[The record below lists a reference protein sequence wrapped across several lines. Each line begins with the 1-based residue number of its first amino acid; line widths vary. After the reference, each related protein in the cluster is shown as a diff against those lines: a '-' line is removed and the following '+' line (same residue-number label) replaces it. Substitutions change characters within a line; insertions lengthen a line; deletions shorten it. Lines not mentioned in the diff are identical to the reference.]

1 MGKVQLFTHDQCA
14 FASMQIAW
22 AFIKERWVNGWGFFT
37 DARPKNIFKVL
48 VLSQI
53 FFFQKKKTPLSLLV
67 LVLIRFI
74 LILSFVT

>member
-37 DARPKNIFKVL
+37 DPKNIFKVL
-48 VLSQI
+48 VLSQN
-53 FFFQKKKTPLSLLV
+53 FFFSKKKKTLSLLV

>member
-22 AFIKERWVNGWGFFT
+22 AFIKERWVNGLGFFI

-53 FFFQKKKTPLSLLV
+53 FFFQKKKKKKKLLSLCW
-67 LVLIRFI
+67 F
-74 LILSFVT
+74 LS